1 MRTIILYTQQNFV
14 IVIIIGVYSKKMR
27 EIIRIPKVQIILLLL
42 FLLLTAYPLIGFQ
55 LAVYLFISCL
65 GYCVLS
71 DLFFT
76 YLLRRKLFIPYAAVV
91 TSLIIT
97 LIVDPSI
104 KWYQLF
110 LICIIAMGIKNF
122 VRIGGRHVF
131 NPAASGF
138 FVGWIILGINPSWWG
153 LTLPVDN
160 TLLQILLYIPL
171 IGIAYVSALRLRRFG
186 TILAY
191 LLFYSIIE
199 LVNGTSTIGLLQT
212 LINPGSLFYA
222 LVMLPEP
229 QTSPVMK
236 TRQIL
241 YGLMIAVLIIS
252 FVFLL
257 NKLPISRPP
266 DILISALLI
275 GNILFFKFR

>member
-1 MRTIILYTQQNFV
+1 MIN
-14 IVIIIGVYSKKMR
+14 
-27 EIIRIPKVQIILLLL
+27 IIRIPKVEISLLLL
-42 FLLLTAYPLIGFQ
+42 CILFTVYPIIGFQ

-76 YLLRRKLFIPYAAVV
+76 YLLRQRLFIPYAAVV
-91 TSLIIT
+91 TILIIT

-110 LICIIAMGIKNF
+110 LICVVAMGIKNF

-138 FVGWIILGINPSWWG
+138 LVGWIIFGINPSWWG
-153 LTLPVDN
+153 LTLPVKS
-160 TLLQILLYIPL
+160 TLLQILLYISL

-186 TILAY
+186 TILSY

-199 LVNGTSTIGLLQT
+199 LVNGTSTTGLLQT
-212 LINPGSLFYA
+212 IINPGSLFYA
-222 LVMLPEP
+222 LVMLSEP

-236 TRQIL
+236 TRQVL

-252 FVFLL
+252 SVLL
-257 NKLPISRPP
+257 VNRLPILRPP
-266 DILISALLI
+266 DILIVVLLI

>member
-1 MRTIILYTQQNFV
+1 MTE
-14 IVIIIGVYSKKMR
+14 IV
-27 EIIRIPKVQIILLLL
+27 RIPKVQIILLLL
-42 FLLLTAYPLIGFQ
+42 VLLLTVYPIIGFQ
-55 LAVYLFISCL
+55 LAIYLFISCL

-76 YLLRRKLFIPYAAVV
+76 YLLRQRFFIPYAAVV

-110 LICIIAMGIKNF
+110 LICVIAMGIKNF

-138 FVGWIILGINPSWWG
+138 LVGWIIFGINPSWWG
-153 LTLPVDN
+153 LTLPVNN
-160 TLLQILLYIPL
+160 TLLQVFLYICL

-186 TILAY
+186 TILSY
-191 LLFYSIIE
+191 LLCYSVIE
-199 LVNGTSTIGLLQT
+199 LLMGTSTIGLVQT

-236 TRQIL
+236 TRQVL
-241 YGLMIAVLIIS
+241 YGLVIA
-252 FVFLL
+252 
-257 NKLPISRPP
+257 
-266 DILISALLI
+266 ILIVTYIFLSNRMQIIRTPDLLIVALLS
-275 GNILFFKFR
+275 GNMLFFKFR

>member
-1 MRTIILYTQQNFV
+1 
-14 IVIIIGVYSKKMR
+14 MR

-42 FLLLTAYPLIGFQ
+42 FLLLTVSTIIDFQ
-55 LAVYLFISCL
+55 LAAYLFISSL
-65 GYCVLS
+65 GYCVFS

-76 YLLRRKLFIPYAAVV
+76 YLIRRKLFIPYAAIV

-97 LIVDPSI
+97 LVVDISI
-104 KWYQLF
+104 SWYQLF
-110 LICIIAMGIKNF
+110 LVCVTAMGIKNF
-122 VRIGGRHVF
+122 VRIGGRHIF

-138 FVGWIILGINPSWWG
+138 LMGWVIFGINPSWWG
-153 LTLPVDN
+153 LTLPVN
-160 TLLQILLYIPL
+160 STLIHIFLYLSL

-186 TILAY
+186 TILSY

-199 LVNGTSTIGLLQT
+199 FVIGTSTTGLLQT
-212 LINPGSLFYA
+212 LINPGILFYA

-236 TRQIL
+236 TRQVL

-257 NKLPISRPP
+257 NRLPILRPP
-266 DILISALLI
+266 DSFIFALLI